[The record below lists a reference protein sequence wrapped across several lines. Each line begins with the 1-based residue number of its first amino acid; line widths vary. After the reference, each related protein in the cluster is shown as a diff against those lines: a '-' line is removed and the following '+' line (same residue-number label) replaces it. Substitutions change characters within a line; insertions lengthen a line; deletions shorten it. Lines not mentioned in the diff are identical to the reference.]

1 MDCAKGKSGSVVEW
15 TWMEEAP
22 DADRICLSVTANEKI
37 SMGCAGS
44 SVLASYHSN
53 GRETGKSIYH
63 CQRNPT
69 RDIVLTEH
77 RSHVRINEE

>member
-1 MDCAKGKSGSVVEW
+1 MDCARGKSGSVVEW

-44 SVLASYHSN
+44 SILASYHITAMAEKPGS
-53 GRETGKSIYH
+53 
-63 CQRNPT
+63 
-69 RDIVLTEH
+69 VLPLSAEPHERYCFDWTQ
-77 RSHVRINEE
+77 VLC